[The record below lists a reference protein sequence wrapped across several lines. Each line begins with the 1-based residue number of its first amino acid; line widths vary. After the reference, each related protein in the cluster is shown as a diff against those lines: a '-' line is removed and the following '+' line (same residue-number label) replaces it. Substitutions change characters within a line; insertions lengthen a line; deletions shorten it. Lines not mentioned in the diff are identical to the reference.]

1 MGLAT
6 EVRPGDNC
14 AVLIFVKVA
23 SDKHLSAEVYHS
35 RVQDWLYGVRTSA
48 PEKNIQKSIHDEPI
62 TEAERLRL
70 VYLMITKP
78 KNEGG
83 AGITAKKGEWENV
96 EAIFPLHDHNFNKAW
111 IKEWTQKY
119 FLDIR
124 DLSVIRDRFGEKIA
138 FYFAFLQSYLM
149 FLCFPAIFGF
159 SCWVLFGNYSPFYAV
174 VNCLWCTIFVEYWK
188 KQEIDLAFQW
198 GVSGINK
205 IQHARPE
212 FKHEGEVKDPITLEP
227 IKTYSPFKRLSRQLL
242 QIPFALLA
250 AILLGTLIC
259 TCFSIEIFISEVY
272 SGPLK
277 SILVFLPTVILT
289 VVMPTLTTLLT
300 GFANRLTDLENYETQ
315 SAHESSL
322 IQKIFVLN
330 FITSY
335 MPIFLTAFVYV
346 PFAGV
351 LVPYLDIF
359 QLTVRPFAENEKQM
373 TAPKTG
379 FEINPNRLKK
389 QVIYFT
395 VTAQI
400 VNLALEVIVPTLKRR
415 VMRKIKEVKASS
427 ASKRGSNS
435 AVAQPNHKVN
445 DLPEEHEFLTRVR
458 AEAELDTYDVT
469 DDLREMVV
477 QFGYLSLFSVVWPL
491 TSVSFFINNWVELRS
506 DALKITMENQRPI
519 PWRADSIGPWL
530 ESLGFLTWLGSL
542 TSAAIVYLFYGDDAP
557 ETSPGGE
564 ARNLKGWAL
573 LLTIIMSEHIFLLS
587 RWIVRYALSKI
598 DSPGLQRQRTERYA
612 IRRQYLDEALGQAE
626 ADRFA
631 GGGIATGEKMDRRS
645 LEGENHREMSEKEQF
660 EGENFPWMVVLLLAL
675 MEDLLTMVQKKRDR
689 SPSAATAPRRR
700 GFGNASRLLRRP
712 SRWDGVLLLGG
723 RRARVWLKRRENK
736 AVNLE

>member
-1 MGLAT
+1 M
-6 EVRPGDNC
+6 
-14 AVLIFVKVA
+14 
-23 SDKHLSAEVYHS
+23 
-35 RVQDWLYGVRTSA
+35 
-48 PEKNIQKSIHDEPI
+48 
-62 TEAERLRL
+62 
-70 VYLMITKP
+70 
-78 KNEGG
+78 
-83 AGITAKKGEWENV
+83 
-96 EAIFPLHDHNFNKAW
+96 
-111 IKEWTQKY
+111 
-119 FLDIR
+119 
-124 DLSVIRDRFGEKIA
+124 
-138 FYFAFLQSYLM
+138 
-149 FLCFPAIFGF
+149 
-159 SCWVLFGNYSPFYAV
+159 
-174 VNCLWCTIFVEYWK
+174 
-188 KQEIDLAFQW
+188 
-198 GVSGINK
+198 
-205 IQHARPE
+205 
-212 FKHEGEVKDPITLEP
+212 
-227 IKTYSPFKRLSRQLL
+227 
-242 QIPFALLA
+242 
-250 AILLGTLIC
+250 IC

-300 GFANRLTDLENYETQ
+300 GFANKLTDLENYETQ
-315 SAHESSL
+315 SAHESAL

-351 LVPYLDIF
+351 LVPYLDVF

-373 TAPKTG
+373 TGPKTG

-415 VMRKIKEVKASS
+415 IMRKIKEVKASS
-427 ASKRGSNS
+427 ASKCGSNS
-435 AVAQPNHKVN
+435 VVAQPDHKAN
-445 DLPEEHEFLTRVR
+445 DLPEEHDFLTRVR

-469 DDLREMVV
+469 NDLREMVV

-491 TSVSFFINNWVELRS
+491 TSVSFFVNNWVELRS

-587 RWIVRYALSKI
+587 RWVVRYALSKI
-598 DSPGLQRQRTERYA
+598 DSPGLQKQRTERYA

-645 LEGENHREMSEKEQF
+645 LEGEHHRKMSEKEQF
-660 EGENFPWMVVLLLAL
+660 EEEARYDYDGV
-675 MEDLLTMVQKKRDR
+675 
-689 SPSAATAPRRR
+689 RR
-700 GFGNASRLLRRP
+700 GMMECFALGQRGSMDNASTTSTRIT
-712 SRWDGVLLLGG
+712 
-723 RRARVWLKRRENK
+723 KRTTYQKMEH
-736 AVNLE
+736 